1 MIGQATHTPPF
12 DPWSVQLTYQ
22 HDQRWWFDTDQEPDS
37 WHVSADVY
45 DDGGTHIDSHVGD
58 ITIVLVDIDDSDDPF
73 GLLDGED
80 AGLGLIAEAI
90 FNPATGGLDPELN
103 QRLQP
108 LGTKLLILGAVRLSS
123 QWRGFGLGVLLAG
136 TAIKKLS
143 SGVRAAV
150 CYPAPP
156 DTTPG
161 PADPVERA
169 LAIATLGEVWAQLGF
184 EHFRHG
190 VHLLDL
196 NLVTLDD
203 CLAQLRQRAEQY
215 RTFD

>member
-1 MIGQATHTPPF
+1 MIGQARRTPPC

-22 HDQRWWFDTDQEPDS
+22 HDQRWWFDANQEPAS

-45 DDGGTHIDSHVGD
+45 DDSGTHIDSHVGD
-58 ITIVLVDIDDSDDPF
+58 ITIVLVDIDDTDDPF

-80 AGLGLIAEAI
+80 ADLGLIAEAI

-108 LGTKLLILGAVRLSS
+108 LGTKLLILGAVRLSP

-143 SGVRAAV
+143 SGARAAV
-150 CYPAPP
+150 CYPAPL
-156 DTTPG
+156 DTTPE

-184 EHFRHG
+184 EHFRHE

-203 CLAQLRQRAEQY
+203 CLTQLRQRAEQY